1 MKKHLLTT
9 LGLFCC
15 LFVSFAQ
22 ETDEKKDKGEF
33 SGNFQNTNQFYVNDP
48 QIGTNT
54 TQYKRELSST
64 DAWLFLSYKLKGFK
78 FNLRYDVFNNTPLF
92 NPSEAYTK
100 SGIGIWSVSKDI
112 DKLNITVGYFY
123 DQFGTG
129 MVFRAYED
137 RNLGLDFAVNGARVI
152 YTPTE
157 NTQIKAFTGLQKFR
171 FDLRPEV
178 IKGINAEH
186 RIEINENLNTQLGA
200 SVVNR
205 TIDQS
210 TMNNIVGGINNYELE
225 NRFIPKY
232 NVYVG
237 NIYNTLSYKKFT
249 LYTEYCQKT
258 KEAIFNPLI
267 NRMELKDGRV
277 YYTSLSYSTKGL
289 GINGQYK
296 RIESFSLRTSP
307 LENLNLGMIAYLPSL
322 TRQNT
327 YRLLA
332 RYNAVVQ
339 ELGENALGLEFTIKP
354 QGEFFKKHQTTIN
367 INTSVVTGKND
378 FDLTRLNPVNF
389 SDDTARY
396 FREHYIDVSHKFSK
410 KLKAMLGFQYIN
422 YNQQLFEQQSAQ
434 YKYVTAKTYFGE
446 VTYKLTPTRSL
457 RVEAQYLDTKQDLGS
472 FINGTV
478 ELNIAPHYSFSI
490 GDMVNVNRV
499 IRNTQASSSD
509 LVHYWNVFGSYT
521 YKTTRITGGYLKQV
535 EGVNC
540 TGGVCRV
547 EPAFSG
553 VRLTLQT
560 NF

>member
-1 MKKHLLTT
+1 MVCLT
-9 LGLFCC
+9 FI
-15 LFVSFAQ
+15 SAQ
-22 ETDEKKDKGEF
+22 DGESKKDRGEF

-48 QIGTNT
+48 KIGTNT

-64 DAWLFLSYKLKGFK
+64 DAWLYLNYKLKGFN
-78 FNLRYDVFNNTPLF
+78 FNLRYDVFNNSPLF

-112 DKLNITVGYFY
+112 DKFNVTVGYFY

-129 MVFRAYED
+129 MVFRAFED
-137 RNLGLDFAVNGARVI
+137 RNLGLDFAINGARVI
-152 YTPTE
+152 YTPNE

-171 FDLRPEV
+171 FDVRPEV
-178 IKGINAEH
+178 IKGVNIEH
-186 RIEINENLNTQLGA
+186 RIEVSDNLNFQLGA
-200 SVVNR
+200 SAVNR
-205 TIDQS
+205 TIDQN
-210 TMNNIVGGINNYELE
+210 TMNTIVGAINNYELK
-225 NRFIPKY
+225 NRFIPTY
-232 NVYVG
+232 NVYLG
-237 NIYNTLSYKKFT
+237 NIYNTLTYKKFS
-249 LYTEYCQKT
+249 LYTEYCQKSQ
-258 KEAIFNPLI
+258 EAIFNPVLD
-267 NRMELKDGRV
+267 RMELRDGRV

-289 GINGQYK
+289 GINAQYK

-339 ELGENALGLEFTIKP
+339 ELGENAIGMEFTIKP
-354 QGEFFKKHQTTIN
+354 QGAYFKKHQTTIN
-367 INTSVVTGKND
+367 INTSVVTAKDN
-378 FDLTRLNPVNF
+378 FDSKSLNPF
-389 SDDTARY
+389 DFEKDTARY
-396 FREHYIDVSHKFSK
+396 FREHYIDVSHKFNK
-410 KLKAMLGFQYIN
+410 KFKAMLGFQYIN
-422 YNQQLFEQQSAQ
+422 YNQQLFELKPKN
-434 YKYVTAKTYFGE
+434 YDYVTAKTYFGE
-446 VTYKLTPTRSL
+446 ITYKLTSTRSL
-457 RVEAQYLDTKQDLGS
+457 RVEAQYLETKQDLGS

-478 ELNIAPHYSFSI
+478 ELNIAPHYSFSV

-499 IRNTQASSSD
+499 IRDANASQD
-509 LVHYWNVFGSYT
+509 LIHYWNVFGSYT
-521 YKTTRITGGYLKQV
+521 YKTTRLTGGYIKQV

-553 VRLTLQT
+553 VRVTLQT

>member
-1 MKKHLLTT
+1 MKKVLLT
-9 LGLFCC
+9 LYSYMVC
-15 LFVSFAQ
+15 LTFISAQ
-22 ETDEKKDKGEF
+22 DGESKKDRGEF

-48 QIGTNT
+48 KIGTNT

-64 DAWLFLSYKLKGFK
+64 DAWLYLNYKLKGFN
-78 FNLRYDVFNNTPLF
+78 FNLRYDVFNNSPLF

-112 DKLNITVGYFY
+112 DKFNVTVGYFY

-129 MVFRAYED
+129 MVFRAFED
-137 RNLGLDFAVNGARVI
+137 RNLGLDFAINGARVI
-152 YTPTE
+152 YTPNE

-171 FDLRPEV
+171 FDVRPEV
-178 IKGINAEH
+178 IKGVNIEH
-186 RIEINENLNTQLGA
+186 RIEVSDNLNFQLGA
-200 SVVNR
+200 SAVNR
-205 TIDQS
+205 TIDQN
-210 TMNNIVGGINNYELE
+210 TMNTIVGAINNYELK
-225 NRFIPKY
+225 NRFIPTY
-232 NVYVG
+232 NVYLG
-237 NIYNTLSYKKFT
+237 NIYNTLTYKKFS
-249 LYTEYCQKT
+249 LYTEYCQKSQ
-258 KEAIFNPLI
+258 EAIFNPVLD
-267 NRMELKDGRV
+267 RMELRDGRV

-289 GINGQYK
+289 GINAQYK

-339 ELGENALGLEFTIKP
+339 ELGENAIGMEFTIKP
-354 QGEFFKKHQTTIN
+354 QGAYFKKHQTTIN
-367 INTSVVTGKND
+367 INTSVVTAKDN
-378 FDLTRLNPVNF
+378 FDSKSLNPF
-389 SDDTARY
+389 DFEKDTARY
-396 FREHYIDVSHKFSK
+396 FREHYIDVSHKFNK
-410 KLKAMLGFQYIN
+410 KFKAMLGFQYIN
-422 YNQQLFEQQSAQ
+422 YNQQLFELKPKN
-434 YKYVTAKTYFGE
+434 YDYVTAKTYFGE
-446 VTYKLTPTRSL
+446 ITYKLTSTRSL
-457 RVEAQYLDTKQDLGS
+457 RVEAQYLETKQDLGS

-478 ELNIAPHYSFSI
+478 ELNIAPHYSFSV

-499 IRNTQASSSD
+499 IRDANASQD
-509 LVHYWNVFGSYT
+509 LIHYWNVFGSYT
-521 YKTTRITGGYLKQV
+521 YKTTRLTGGYIKQV

-553 VRLTLQT
+553 VRVTLQT

>member
-1 MKKHLLTT
+1 MKKILLT
-9 LGLFCC
+9 LFSSMVC
-15 LFVSFAQ
+15 LTYITAQ
-22 ETDEKKDKGEF
+22 EGSDKKDRGEF

-48 QIGTNT
+48 KIGTNT

-64 DAWLFLSYKLKGFK
+64 DAWLYLNYKLKGFN
-78 FNLRYDVFNNTPLF
+78 FNLRYDVFNNSPLF

-112 DKLNITVGYFY
+112 DKFNVTVGYFY

-129 MVFRAYED
+129 MVFRAFED
-137 RNLGLDFAVNGARVI
+137 RNLGLDFAINGARVI

-171 FDLRPEV
+171 FDVRPEV
-178 IKGINAEH
+178 IKGVNIEH
-186 RIEINENLNTQLGA
+186 RIEVNEDLNFQLGA
-200 SVVNR
+200 SGVNR
-205 TIDQS
+205 TIDQN
-210 TMNNIVGGINNYELE
+210 TMNTIVGAINNYELK
-225 NRFIPKY
+225 NRFIPRY
-232 NVYVG
+232 NVYLG
-237 NIYNTLSYKKFT
+237 NVYNTLSYKKFS
-249 LYTEYCQKT
+249 LYTEYCQKSE
-258 KEAIFNPLI
+258 EAIFNPILD
-267 NRMELKDGRV
+267 RMELKDGRV

-289 GINGQYK
+289 GINAQYK

-339 ELGENALGLEFTIKP
+339 ELGENAIGMEFTIKP
-354 QGEFFKKHQTTIN
+354 QGAYFKKHQTTIN
-367 INTSVVTGKND
+367 INTSVVTARDN
-378 FDLTRLNPVNF
+378 FDSKSLNPF
-389 SDDTARY
+389 DFEKDTARY
-396 FREHYIDVSHKFSK
+396 FREHYIDVSHKFNK
-410 KLKAMLGFQYIN
+410 KFKAMLGFQYIN
-422 YNQQLFEQQSAQ
+422 YNQQLFEQKTKE
-434 YKYVTAKTYFGE
+434 YEYVTAKTYFGE
-446 VTYKLTPTRSL
+446 ITYKLTPTRSL

-478 ELNIAPHYSFSI
+478 ELNIAPHYSFSV
-490 GDMVNVNRV
+490 GDMVNVNR
-499 IRNTQASSSD
+499 IQRNTTASSAD

-521 YKTTRITGGYLKQV
+521 YKTTRLTGGYIKQV

-553 VRLTLQT
+553 VRVTLQT

>member
-1 MKKHLLTT
+1 MKKILLT
-9 LGLFCC
+9 LFSSMVC
-15 LFVSFAQ
+15 LTYITAQ
-22 ETDEKKDKGEF
+22 EGSEKKDRGEF

-48 QIGTNT
+48 KIGTNT
-54 TQYKRELSST
+54 TQYKRELSSS
-64 DAWLFLSYKLKGFK
+64 DAWLFLSYKLNGFK
-78 FNLRYDVFNNTPLF
+78 FNLRYDVFNNSPLF

-100 SGIGIWSVSKDI
+100 SGIGMWNVSKDI
-112 DKLNITVGYFY
+112 DKFNITVGYFY

-129 MVFRAYED
+129 MVFRAFED
-137 RNLGLDFAVNGARVI
+137 RNLGLDFAINGARVI
-152 YTPTE
+152 YTPSE

-171 FDLRPEV
+171 FDVRPEV
-178 IKGINAEH
+178 IKGVNIEH
-186 RIEINENLNTQLGA
+186 RIEVNEDLNFQLGA
-200 SVVNR
+200 SGVNR
-205 TIDQS
+205 TIDQG
-210 TMNNIVGGINNYELE
+210 TMNTIVGTINNYELK
-225 NRFIPKY
+225 NRFIPTY
-232 NVYVG
+232 NVYLG
-237 NIYNTLSYKKFT
+237 NVYNTLSYKKFS
-249 LYTEYCQKT
+249 LYTEYCQKSQ
-258 KEAIFNPLI
+258 EAIFNPVLD
-267 NRMELKDGRV
+267 RMELKDGRV
-277 YYTSLSYSTKGL
+277 YYTSLSFSTKGL
-289 GINGQYK
+289 GINAQYK

-339 ELGENALGLEFTIKP
+339 ELGENALGMEFTIKP
-354 QGEFFKKHQTTIN
+354 QGAYFKKHQTTIN

-378 FDLTRLNPVNF
+378 FDATRINPFDFNK
-389 SDDTARY
+389 DTTRY
-396 FREHYIDVSHKFSK
+396 FREHYIDVSHKFNK
-410 KLKAMLGFQYIN
+410 KFKAMLGFQYIN
-422 YNQQLFEQQSAQ
+422 YNQQLFEQKTKE
-434 YKYVTAKTYFGE
+434 YEYVTAKTYFGE
-446 VTYKLTPTRSL
+446 ITYKLTPTRSL

-478 ELNIAPHYSFSI
+478 ELNIAPHYSFSV

-499 IRNTQASSSD
+499 QRNTTASSAD

-521 YKTTRITGGYLKQV
+521 YKTTRMTAGYIKQV

-553 VRLTLQT
+553 VRVTLQT

>member
-15 LFVSFAQ
+15 LVASFAQ

-396 FREHYIDVSHKFSK
+396 FREHYIDVSHKFTK

>member
-1 MKKHLLTT
+1 MKKILLT
-9 LGLFCC
+9 LFSSLVC
-15 LFVSFAQ
+15 LTYITAQ
-22 ETDEKKDKGEF
+22 EGSEKKDRGEF

-48 QIGTNT
+48 KIGTNT

-64 DAWLFLSYKLKGFK
+64 DAWLYLNYKLKGFN
-78 FNLRYDVFNNTPLF
+78 FNLRYDVFNNSPLF

-100 SGIGIWSVSKDI
+100 SGIGMWNVSKDI
-112 DKLNITVGYFY
+112 DKFNVTVGYFY

-129 MVFRAYED
+129 MVFRAFED
-137 RNLGLDFAVNGARVI
+137 RNLGLDFAINGARVI

-171 FDLRPEV
+171 FDVRPEV
-178 IKGINAEH
+178 IKGVNIEH
-186 RIEINENLNTQLGA
+186 RIEVNEDLNFQLGA
-200 SVVNR
+200 SGVNR
-205 TIDQS
+205 TIDQN
-210 TMNNIVGGINNYELE
+210 TMNTIVGAINNYELK
-225 NRFIPKY
+225 NRFIPRY
-232 NVYVG
+232 NVYLG
-237 NIYNTLSYKKFT
+237 NVYNTLSYKKFS
-249 LYTEYCQKT
+249 LYTEYCQKSE
-258 KEAIFNPLI
+258 EAIFNPILD
-267 NRMELKDGRV
+267 RMELKDGRV

-289 GINGQYK
+289 GINAQYK

-339 ELGENALGLEFTIKP
+339 ELGENALGMEFTIKP
-354 QGEFFKKHQTTIN
+354 QGAYLKKHQTTIN
-367 INTSVVTGKND
+367 INTSVVTAKNNFDANRINPFD
-378 FDLTRLNPVNF
+378 FNK
-389 SDDTARY
+389 DTTRY
-396 FREHYIDVSHKFSK
+396 FREHYIDVSHKFNK
-410 KLKAMLGFQYIN
+410 KFKAMLGFQYIN
-422 YNQQLFEQQSAQ
+422 YNQQLFEQKTKE
-434 YKYVTAKTYFGE
+434 YEYVTAKTYFGE
-446 VTYKLTPTRSL
+446 ITYKLTPTRSL

-478 ELNIAPHYSFSI
+478 ELNIAPHYSFSV
-490 GDMVNVNRV
+490 GDMVNVNR
-499 IRNTQASSSD
+499 IQRNTTASSAD

-521 YKTTRITGGYLKQV
+521 YKTTRLTGGYIKQV

-553 VRLTLQT
+553 VRVTLQT

>member
-1 MKKHLLTT
+1 MKKVLFTLFTSLACLTYIN
-9 LGLFCC
+9 
-15 LFVSFAQ
+15 AQ
-22 ETDEKKDKGEF
+22 ESNDKKDRGEF

-48 QIGTNT
+48 KIGTNT

-64 DAWLFLSYKLKGFK
+64 DAWLYLNYKLKGFN
-78 FNLRYDVFNNTPLF
+78 FNLRYDVFNNSPLF

-112 DKLNITVGYFY
+112 DKFNVTVGYFY

-129 MVFRAYED
+129 MVFRAFED
-137 RNLGLDFAVNGARVI
+137 RNLGLDFAINGARVI

-171 FDLRPEV
+171 FDVRPEV
-178 IKGINAEH
+178 IKGVNIEH
-186 RIEINENLNTQLGA
+186 RIEVNEDLNFQLGA
-200 SVVNR
+200 SGVNR
-205 TIDQS
+205 TIDQN
-210 TMNNIVGGINNYELE
+210 TMNTIVGAINNYELK
-225 NRFIPKY
+225 NRFIPRY
-232 NVYVG
+232 NVYLG
-237 NIYNTLSYKKFT
+237 NVYNTLSYKKFS
-249 LYTEYCQKT
+249 LYTEYCQKSE
-258 KEAIFNPLI
+258 EAIFNPILD
-267 NRMELKDGRV
+267 RMELKDGRV

-289 GINGQYK
+289 GINAQYK

-339 ELGENALGLEFTIKP
+339 ELGENALGMEFTIKP
-354 QGEFFKKHQTTIN
+354 QWAYFKKHQTTIN
-367 INTSVVTGKND
+367 INTSVVTASNN
-378 FDLTRLNPVNF
+378 FDSKSLNPFNF
-389 SDDTARY
+389 EKDTARY
-396 FREHYIDVSHKFSK
+396 FREHYIDVSHKFNK
-410 KLKAMLGFQYIN
+410 KFKAMLGFQYIN
-422 YNQQLFEQQSAQ
+422 YNQQLFELRGKD
-434 YKYVTAKTYFGE
+434 YEYVTAKTYFGE

-457 RVEAQYLDTKQDLGS
+457 RVEAQYLETKQDLGS

-478 ELNIAPHYSFSI
+478 ELNIAPHYSFSV

-499 IRNTQASSSD
+499 IRDANTSQD
-509 LVHYWNVFGSYT
+509 LIHYWNVFGSYT
-521 YKTTRITGGYLKQV
+521 YKTTRLTGGYIKQV

-553 VRLTLQT
+553 VRVTLQT

>member
-9 LGLFCC
+9 LGLFCSF
-15 LFVSFAQ
+15 LVSFAQ

-137 RNLGLDFAVNGARVI
+137 RNLGLDFAVNGARII

-210 TMNNIVGGINNYELE
+210 TMNNIVGGINNYDLE

-389 SDDTARY
+389 NDDTARY
-396 FREHYIDVSHKFSK
+396 FREHYIDVSHKFTK
-410 KLKAMLGFQYIN
+410 KFKAMLGFQYIN

-446 VTYKLTPTRSL
+446 ITYKLTPTRSL

-553 VRLTLQT
+553 LRLTLQT